1 MALTPGAPPASFL
14 VCCCCCCCLCVQEK
28 ANVFQ
33 PGDHAST
40 YGGNP
45 LACAAGLAVA
55 SAIDN
60 DNLLENVRDR
70 GEQLRAGLRMVQ
82 EQYPELL
89 SDVRGWGLING
100 AEISDK
106 VDLTAAQVVQ
116 ACIERGLLLVP
127 AGPKVVRF
135 VPPLIVSHA
144 EVNEALNRFVEALES
159 LRKK

>member
-1 MALTPGAPPASFL
+1 MF
-14 VCCCCCCCLCVQEK
+14 K
-28 ANVFQ
+28 

-55 SAIDN
+55 AAIDD

-70 GEQLRAGLRMVQ
+70 GEQLRSGLRMVQ
-82 EQYPELL
+82 AEYPDLI

-106 VDLTAAQVVQ
+106 TDLTAAQVVQ
-116 ACIERGLLLVP
+116 ACIDRGLLLVP

-135 VPPLIVSHA
+135 VPPLIVTHA
-144 EVNEALNRFVEALES
+144 EVNEALNRFVEALRS
-159 LRKK
+159 LKK